1 VTVNK
6 TRSLRRRKILE
17 ARVGIPADDIDS
29 YPDPRLDASWAA
41 HYAEDLFQRACE
53 MVRPLVEDTT
63 WKIFMRVYVD
73 RQLPATVARE
83 FGVSRN
89 KVYVAQCRCLARV
102 RAIVGPKAVVG
113 AEYDLHCHLTE
124 KRVAACDLVVL
135 FKEFP
140 HTDFLARAEELVD
153 LAVRT
158 HRGEIRPVMR
168 TFDCRTLQGAFMTN
182 QPLGRAF
189 VDRIMAMEGKDGVLS
204 ISVAHGFSA
213 GDVPEVGTRTLVITD
228 GDPDKA
234 SRLAVLPPTKTL
246 AIKTPSDGCLRHN
259 RLTSIH
265 LRMNMSSNPCART
278 ASSTRWKFSRQTR
291 RVRA

>member
-1 VTVNK
+1 MKVFSATLATETN
-6 TRSLRRRKILE
+6 TFAPLPT
-17 ARVGIPADDIDS
+17 G
-29 YPDPRLDASWAA
+29 LDAFRDRGYFPAGTHPDAPQLFTGPLWAA
-41 HYAEDLFQRACE
+41 RLRAAQHGLVLAEGLCASAMPAGPTTRLAHETLRDALLADLRAAMPVDIVLLGLHGA
-53 MVRPLVEDTT
+53 MVADGYEDVEGD
-63 WKIFMRVYVD
+63 
-73 RQLPATVARE
+73 L
-83 FGVSRN
+83 
-89 KVYVAQCRCLARV
+89 LARV

-158 HRGEIRPVMR
+158 HRGEVRPVMR

-234 SRLAVLPPTKTL
+234 SRLAEDKATT
-246 AIKTPSDGCLRHN
+246 
-259 RLTSIH
+259 
-265 LRMNMSSNPCART
+265 
-278 ASSTRWKFSRQTR
+278 
-291 RVRA
+291 